1 MASYAQGSSRAS
13 NIQIKKSEAID
24 EVHPLGGYPVVR
36 KLERKA
42 GASISAL
49 VDKYPKIPTH
59 RKHTE
64 SAGNFKAEVASE
76 RHTKGIYGDLVP
88 DVHHFHEW

>member
-1 MASYAQGSSRAS
+1 MAGYAQGSSRAS

-49 VDKYPKIPTH
+49 VDKYPAL
-59 RKHTE
+59 TE
-64 SAGNFKAEVASE
+64 SIPKVQAISRQEL
-76 RHTKGIYGDLVP
+76 LVK
-88 DVHHFHEW
+88 DTQRYLR